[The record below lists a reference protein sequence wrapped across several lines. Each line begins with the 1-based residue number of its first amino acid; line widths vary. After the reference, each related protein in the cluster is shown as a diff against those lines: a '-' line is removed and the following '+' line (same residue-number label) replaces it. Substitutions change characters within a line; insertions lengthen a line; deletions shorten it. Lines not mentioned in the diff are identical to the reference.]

1 LGADHLF
8 ARESRA
14 GDFGAEFVAL
24 ARPVYRT
31 NDHRAANKQRIN
43 ERLGSEIVEETS
55 HGAAEA
61 GGRLAT

>member
-1 LGADHLF
+1 VSQRRIGV
-8 ARESRA
+8 SRA

-31 NDHRAANKQRIN
+31 NDHRAAIQRRIN
-43 ERLGSEIVEETS
+43 QRLGSEIVEETS
-55 HGAAEA
+55 YAAAEA